1 MNLFSESEEKKEPLA
16 SRLRPRTLDEFV
28 GQEEIV
34 GEGTLLR
41 KAIVEDRVPSMIL
54 FGPPGSGKTSLAFVI
69 ANITKASWERLSA
82 VTAGVAEVR
91 KVIERARE
99 RRKMGE
105 KTILFIDEIH
115 RFNKAQQ
122 DALLPAV
129 EDGTV
134 VLIGATTEN
143 PFFEVNSP
151 LLSRCRIYM
160 LKPLSEDEVRR
171 ILVRALED
179 KERGLGAEKII
190 LEENTLDLIASLSNG
205 DARIA
210 LNLLEMAFENAP
222 VEEGL
227 KKITKRLVEEAS
239 QKRFIYY
246 DRAGDYHYDT
256 ISAFIKSL
264 RGSDPDAA
272 LYYLARMIKAGED
285 PKFIARRMV
294 IFASEDIGNADPQA
308 LIVATAAFQ
317 AVQFVGLPEARL
329 NLAQAAIYLATAPKS
344 NSVIK
349 AIDEALKDLEKE
361 PPYPVPKH
369 LRDSHYPGAKRLG
382 HGRGYKYPH
391 HYREGYV
398 EQEYFPSEKK
408 RKIYYLPKE
417 VGFEKEIKRRVEKMR
432 KKKDKDI

>member
-1 MNLFSESEEKKEPLA
+1 LSLFFENREKKEPLA
-16 SRLRPRTLDEFV
+16 ARLRPRSLEEFV

-41 KAIVEDRVPSMIL
+41 KAIAEDRVPSMIL

-82 VTAGVAEVR
+82 VTAGVSEVR
-91 KVIERARE
+91 KVIERAKE
-99 RRKMGE
+99 RRKIGG

-134 VLIGATTEN
+134 ILIGSTTEN

-151 LLSRCRIYM
+151 LLSRCRIYT
-160 LKPLSEDEVRR
+160 LKPLSQNEVKK
-171 ILVRALED
+171 ILLRAMED
-179 KERGLGAEKII
+179 KERGLGNEEIFFEKGVV
-190 LEENTLDLIASLSNG
+190 DLMASLSNG
-205 DARIA
+205 DARVA
-210 LNLLEMAFENAP
+210 LNLLEMTFENAP
-222 VEEGL
+222 EEKGV
-227 KKITKRLVEEAS
+227 KKITKKLVEEAS

-256 ISAFIKSL
+256 VSAFIKSL

-308 LIVATAAFQ
+308 LVIATAAFQ
-317 AVQFVGLPEARL
+317 AVQFVGFPEARL

-349 AIDEALKDLEKE
+349 AIDKALKDLEEE

-369 LRDSHYPGAKRLG
+369 LRDSHYPGAKKLG
-382 HGRGYKYPH
+382 HGKGYKYPH
-391 HYREGYV
+391 DYSQGYV
-398 EQEYFPSEKK
+398 EQDYFPSEKK
-408 RKIYYLPKE
+408 KRSYYFPKE
-417 VGFEKEIKRRVEKMR
+417 VGFEREIMKRMERI
-432 KKKDKDI
+432 KKKEGK